1 MEQRTLELELVS
13 AKDLK
18 DVNLISKMDV
28 YAVVSLDG
36 DAYNGKQKTKTKL
49 VPNCGTNPTFNFPMR
64 FTLDDSLTQQNR
76 LSLEVKLVCE
86 RSLGDKDIGSVQVP
100 VKELFD
106 SADPKNMKFISYQ
119 VRRPSNRPK
128 GELSFSYK
136 FGEKVAVPAPEVA
149 KKGEPVTAYPVGA
162 PSYGA
167 YAQQATSSSGSGY
180 PPPQPGYG
188 YPPPPPGA
196 GYPEAPPPGYG
207 YPPPQPG
214 YAYPPQQPGYGYPP
228 PGYGYPPV
236 QQQQP
241 EKKKNKF
248 GMGLGAG
255 LLGGVLGGML
265 IGDMVSDGG
274 GGCGGGGC
282 GGGGCGGP
290 DIKEAWPL
298 ATAPSNVNLQGNW

>member
-36 DAYNGKQKTKTKL
+36 DAYYGKQKTKTK
-49 VPNCGTNPTFNFPMR
+49 VVRACGTNPSFNFPMR
-64 FTLDDSLTQQNR
+64 FTVDDTLTQQNR
-76 LSLEVKLVCE
+76 LSLQVKLVCE
-86 RSLGDKDIGSVQVP
+86 RSLGDKDIGVVYVP

-119 VRRPSNRPK
+119 VRRPSGKPK

-136 FGEKVAVPAPEVA
+136 FGEKVAAPVPEVA
-149 KKGEPVTAYPVGA
+149 KKGEPVTAYPVGGPSA
-162 PSYGA
+162 PAYGA
-167 YAQQATSSSGSGY
+167 YPLQATSSSGSGY

-188 YPPPPPGA
+188 YPPPPPAGA

-207 YPPPQPG
+207 YPPQQPG

-228 PGYGYPPV
+228 PPPGYGYPPV
-236 QQQQP
+236 QQVQQP
-241 EKKKNKF
+241 EKKKSKF

-255 LLGGVLGGML
+255 LLGGALGGLL
-265 IGDMVSDGG
+265 IGDMISDGG

-282 GGGGCGGP
+282 GGGGCGGF
-290 DIKEAWPL
+290 
-298 ATAPSNVNLQGNW
+298 